1 MNTIIKMKK
10 HPIDDLFAKKLA
22 EHRQEPSQKAFEK
35 FQARLQEKKQKPKV
49 GFFLGNRNWTYYAAA
64 AGIAIALS
72 VGFLTQNDTSVN
84 PTVASVDA
92 PSHDAPSHDVPSVKK
107 NTIETT
113 PEKIN
118 NQAIASVENQI
129 KPVQNTS
136 KPNLPT
142 TAKQVQPVVITP
154 ENTIANLNPITQPAP
169 NKIIDDSPEEQT
181 GIAVTTTPIFEN
193 PVVETNKQAESASQG
208 IFKTDVGESVVVVL
222 EPAAPEAEVIPSIN
236 QDSNVSLA
244 EAKRMGEEKEEKEKS
259 FIAKLYGEYKHF
271 KYGEKVD
278 LKKLG
283 VKDVLARVDD
293 SVIKEDITDVRDFV
307 QRKVSRLQRKE

>member
-1 MNTIIKMKK
+1 MNVIIKMKK

-35 FQARLQEKKQKPKV
+35 FQARLQEKEQKPKA

-72 VGFLTQNDTSVN
+72 VGFLTQNDTSVS
-84 PTVASVDA
+84 PTVANV
-92 PSHDAPSHDVPSVKK
+92 DVPKVPNNSLGKGQEVIDNQVIALIDDKTQTSTSE
-107 NTIETT
+107 NTIKQNL
-113 PEKIN
+113 PISKNVI
-118 NQAIASVENQI
+118 QPLVEN
-129 KPVQNTS
+129 S
-136 KPNLPT
+136 
-142 TAKQVQPVVITP
+142 P
-154 ENTIANLNPITQPAP
+154 ENTMASVSTPINQTL
-169 NKIIDDSPEEQT
+169 NKIVDDSPEEQI
-181 GIAVTTTPIFEN
+181 GIATNTQIFDN
-193 PVVETNKQAESASQG
+193 PVVETTKPTEQAAQG
-208 IFKTDVGESVVVVL
+208 IFKTDVGESIVVVL
-222 EPAAPEAEVIPSIN
+222 EPATLETEVIPSIS
-236 QDSNVSLA
+236 QDSNISFA

-259 FIAKLYGEYKHF
+259 FIAKLYGEYKNL